1 MKSAADIWIC
11 NVCRSINP
19 ISSNRCYR
27 CHTPIQIA
35 AAKPD
40 ELSVHQAPREAH
52 TEIVGTFR
60 STETLATLVTVAS
73 IAFIFAMF
81 LAIWT
86 VFTVNDLRV
95 NESREAADAL
105 FQQRL
110 LFLIPGP
117 VVGLVALLTYA
128 LWIRRVVENLP
139 ALGLGFSRVSPTWAF
154 FEPLI
159 PGFNLYAIPTRIAEV
174 IQKLG
179 GHLYAT
185 ALIGLAWILVIGPA
199 LLLVYVAR
207 FTRLFGTGA
216 DLLRVTSLSSLVVF
230 AFQSIALVLMLVVMW
245 QVEKL
250 LREKAQ
256 SVAGDARAASATA
269 ASSAGSPGAAAVSSP
284 VSAASSPA
292 AAGPA
297 DAAPIDEGQ
306 TA

>member
-1 MKSAADIWIC
+1 MKSEADIWIC

-19 ISSNRCYR
+19 INANRCYR

-60 STETLATLVTVAS
+60 STETLATLVTVGAV
-73 IAFIFAMF
+73 AFILATF

-95 NESREAADAL
+95 SEGRDAADAL
-105 FQQRL
+105 FQERL

-117 VVGLVALLTYA
+117 VIGLLTLLAYA
-128 LWIRRVVENLP
+128 SWIRRVVENLP
-139 ALGLGFSRVSPTWAF
+139 ALGLGFARVSPNWAF
-154 FEPLI
+154 LEPLI
-159 PGFNLYAIPTRIAEV
+159 PGFNLYSIPARIAEV

-199 LLLVYVAR
+199 LILVYIAR

-230 AFQSIALVLMLVVMW
+230 AFQSVALVLMLVVLW

-250 LREKAQ
+250 LREKA
-256 SVAGDARAASATA
+256 AAMPA
-269 ASSAGSPGAAAVSSP
+269 APAP
-284 VSAASSPA
+284 VLPPPVPLAPA
-292 AAGPA
+292 AAEPSPA
-297 DAAPIDEGQ
+297 EPAAD
-306 TA
+306 

>member
-230 AFQSIALVLMLVVMW
+230 AFQSIALVLMLAVLW

-250 LREKAQ
+250 LREKA
-256 SVAGDARAASATA
+256 ASMPAPTA
-269 ASSAGSPGAAAVSSP
+269 APAP
-284 VSAASSPA
+284 VMPPPVPIAPSPA
-292 AAGPA
+292 EPTPTPPAPAEPAA
-297 DAAPIDEGQ
+297 D
-306 TA
+306 

>member
-19 ISSNRCYR
+19 ISANRCYR

-40 ELSVHQAPREAH
+40 ELTVHQAPREAH
-52 TEIVGTFR
+52 TEIVGTYR
-60 STETLATLVTVAS
+60 STETLATLVTVSAV
-73 IAFIFAMF
+73 AFILAMF

-95 NESREAADAL
+95 TEGRAAADAL

-117 VVGLVALLTYA
+117 VIGVLALLVYA
-128 LWIRRVVENLP
+128 LWIRRVIENLP
-139 ALGLGFSRVSPTWAF
+139 ALGLGFSRVSPTFAF
-154 FEPLI
+154 VEPLI
-159 PGFNLYAIPTRIAEV
+159 PGFNLYSIPARIAEV

-199 LLLVYVAR
+199 LILVYVAR
-207 FTRLFGTGA
+207 FTRIFGTGA

-230 AFQSIALVLMLVVMW
+230 AFQSVALVLMLVVLW

-250 LREKAQ
+250 LREKAA
-256 SVAGDARAASATA
+256 SMPAPVLPPPVPLAPASAEP
-269 ASSAGSPGAAAVSSP
+269 SSAE
-284 VSAASSPA
+284 
-292 AAGPA
+292 PA
-297 DAAPIDEGQ
+297 D
-306 TA
+306 

>member
-19 ISSNRCYR
+19 MSSNRCYR

-40 ELSVHQAPREAH
+40 ELSVHQQPREAH
-52 TEIVGTFR
+52 TEVVGTFR
-60 STETLATLVTVAS
+60 STETLATLVTVAAV
-73 IAFIFAMF
+73 AFILAMF

-86 VFTVNDLRV
+86 VFQVNDLRV
-95 NESREAADAL
+95 SDSRAAADAL
-105 FQQRL
+105 FQERL
-110 LFLIPGP
+110 LFLVPGP
-117 VVGLVALLTYA
+117 IVGVLALIAYA
-128 LWIRRVVENLP
+128 FWIRRVVENLP

-159 PGFNLYAIPTRIAEV
+159 PGFNLYAIPARIAEV

-230 AFQSIALVLMLVVMW
+230 AFQSIALVLMLVVLW

-250 LREKAQ
+250 LREKAA
-256 SVAGDARAASATA
+256 SMPASA
-269 ASSAGSPGAAAVSSP
+269 
-284 VSAASSPA
+284 
-292 AAGPA
+292 
-297 DAAPIDEGQ
+297 AAPEP
-306 TA
+306 TAPAPAEPVAD

>member
-40 ELSVHQAPREAH
+40 ELTIHHQPREAH

-60 STETLATLVTVAS
+60 STETLAALVTVGGV
-73 IAFIFAMF
+73 AFILGMF
-81 LAIWT
+81 LTLWT
-86 VFTVNDLRV
+86 IFTVNDLRV
-95 NESREAADAL
+95 SEGRAAADAL
-105 FQQRL
+105 FQERL

-117 VVGLVALLTYA
+117 VLGVLALLAYA
-128 LWIRRVVENLP
+128 FWIRRVVENLP
-139 ALGLGFSRVSPTWAF
+139 ALGLGFARVSPTWAF
-154 FEPLI
+154 VEPLI
-159 PGFNLYAIPTRIAEV
+159 PGFNLYSIPTRIAEV

-185 ALIGLAWILVIGPA
+185 ALIGLAWILLVGPA
-199 LLLVYVAR
+199 LILVYVAR
-207 FTRLFGTGA
+207 FTRVFGTGA

-230 AFQSIALVLMLVVMW
+230 AFQSAALVIMLVVLW

-250 LREKAQ
+250 LREKAAA
-256 SVAGDARAASATA
+256 VAKATPAPAASAE
-269 ASSAGSPGAAAVSSP
+269 SPG
-284 VSAASSPA
+284 
-292 AAGPA
+292 
-297 DAAPIDEGQ
+297 
-306 TA
+306 

>member
-1 MKSAADIWIC
+1 VKSAADIWIC

-19 ISSNRCYR
+19 MSSNRCYR

-52 TEIVGTFR
+52 TEVVGTYR
-60 STETLATLVTVAS
+60 STETLATLVTFAAV
-73 IAFIFAMF
+73 AFIFAMF

-95 NESREAADAL
+95 SEGRAAADEL

-110 LFLIPGP
+110 LWLIPGP
-117 VVGLVALLTYA
+117 VAGVLALLAYA
-128 LWIRRVVENLP
+128 FWIRRVVENLP

-159 PGFNLYAIPTRIAEV
+159 PGFNLYAIPARIAEV

-185 ALIGLAWILVIGPA
+185 AIIGLAWILVIGPA
-199 LLLVYVAR
+199 LILVYVAR
-207 FTRLFGTGA
+207 FTRIFGTGA

-230 AFQSIALVLMLVVMW
+230 AFQSIALVLMLVVLW

-250 LREKAQ
+250 LREKA
-256 SVAGDARAASATA
+256 ASMPAPTA
-269 ASSAGSPGAAAVSSP
+269 APAP
-284 VSAASSPA
+284 VMPPPVAIAPSPA
-292 AAGPA
+292 EPTPAPAEPAA
-297 DAAPIDEGQ
+297 D
-306 TA
+306 

>member
-1 MKSAADIWIC
+1 MPRTTFAAAQPGRSARAGSPTYLIDRPCPTFDHRDMKSAADIWIC

-40 ELSVHQAPREAH
+40 ELTVHQAPREAH
-52 TEIVGTFR
+52 TEIVGTYR
-60 STETLATLVTVAS
+60 STETLATLVTVAA

-95 NESREAADAL
+95 NEGREAADAL

-110 LFLIPGP
+110 LFLVPGP
-117 VVGLVALLTYA
+117 AVGVLALLAYA

-216 DLLRVTSLSSLVVF
+216 DPWWSTSRPAV
-230 AFQSIALVLMLVVMW
+230 
-245 QVEKL
+245 
-250 LREKAQ
+250 
-256 SVAGDARAASATA
+256 SATSWATAHSRPGRSA
-269 ASSAGSPGAAAVSSP
+269 ARRSSISSP
-284 VSAASSPA
+284 TRSSGVPA
-292 AAGPA
+292 
-297 DAAPIDEGQ
+297 
-306 TA
+306 

>member
-19 ISSNRCYR
+19 ISSSRCYR

-52 TEIVGTFR
+52 TEIVGTYR
-60 STETLATLVTVAS
+60 STETLATLVTVAAV
-73 IAFIFAMF
+73 AFILAMF

-86 VFTVNDLRV
+86 VFQVNDLRV
-95 NESREAADAL
+95 AEGRGAADAL
-105 FQQRL
+105 FQERL
-110 LFLIPGP
+110 AFLVPGP
-117 VVGLVALLTYA
+117 VIGVLALLAYA
-128 LWIRRVVENLP
+128 FWIRRVVENLP
-139 ALGLGFSRVSPTWAF
+139 ALGLGFSRVSPNWAF

-159 PGFNLYAIPTRIAEV
+159 PGFNLYSIPARIAEV

-199 LLLVYVAR
+199 LILVYMAR

-216 DLLRVTSLSSLVVF
+216 DLLRVTSLFSLVVF
-230 AFQSIALVLMLVVMW
+230 AFQSVALVLMLVVLW

-250 LREKAQ
+250 LREKAVVTTTKAD
-256 SVAGDARAASATA
+256 ST
-269 ASSAGSPGAAAVSSP
+269 
-284 VSAASSPA
+284 PA
-292 AAGPA
+292 AAPA
-297 DAAPIDEGQ
+297 PSEPAARPTTELAPRPTTELAPRPDVTPAEDGQ